1 MTATT
6 RSKPMNLNASNPT
19 RQALD
24 ELRQAAEALRR
35 ALEQY
40 AAAPKPTTAP
50 KEAAHD

>member
-1 MTATT
+1 MTEPT
-6 RSKPMNLNASNPT
+6 RSECLT
-19 RQALD
+19 RQALNA
-24 ELRQAAEALRR
+24 LRQAAEALRR

>member
-6 RSKPMNLNASNPT
+6 RSKHMNASNTT